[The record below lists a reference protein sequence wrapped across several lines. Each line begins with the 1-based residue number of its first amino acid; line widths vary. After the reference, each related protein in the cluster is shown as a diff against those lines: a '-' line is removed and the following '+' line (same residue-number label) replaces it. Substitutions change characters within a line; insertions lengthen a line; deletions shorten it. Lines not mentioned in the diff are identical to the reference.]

1 MVGMMNRPST
11 RKEVL
16 NWEFKI
22 LKLLVFQITVPTPF
36 RFLERFSSISV
47 VYQDAANLAQYLI
60 ELALY
65 DYDIVYSLT
74 PAEIA

>member
-1 MVGMMNRPST
+1 MIGMMGRPSN

-22 LKLLVFQITVPTPF
+22 LKLLVFQITVPTSF

-47 VYQDAANLAQYLI
+47 VYQNASPLAQYMI

-65 DYDIVYSLT
+65 DYDIVYNLT
-74 PAEIA
+74 PSEIA